1 MGENTQAVVTKDVG
15 ALVNATID
23 ELEQLE
29 HRAID
34 LRLDAAAVEAKAFI
48 EAEGAE
54 GLRKSKAKLAATE
67 PTRAAEHAEAA
78 AAATRRKV
86 DLLLRLVTAGGLQ
99 A

>member
-1 MGENTQAVVTKDVG
+1 MGEQTQAAVAAKGIGERTE
-15 ALVNATID
+15 ATID

-34 LRLDAAAVEAKAFI
+34 LRIDAANIEAKAFV

-54 GLRKSKAKLAATE
+54 GLRKSKAKLAAAE
-67 PTRAAEHAEAA
+67 STRAAEHAEAA

-86 DLLLRLVTAGGLQ
+86 ELYLRLVGGGAQ